1 MSKVR
6 VGVIGLGRGMTMI
19 NYCKKSDNAQLVA
32 VCDKW
37 IDKLEGKK
45 EEFDKIGVATYTS
58 YDEFLNH
65 PMDVV
70 ILANYANEH
79 APFAIKAMEKG
90 LDVFSEVLPCQC
102 LKEAVDL
109 VETIERTG
117 RKYCYLE
124 NYCFM
129 PAPAEMRRLY
139 REGVLG
145 EFEYGE
151 GEYVHNCE
159 SVWPQLTYGEKDH
172 WRNNV
177 YSTFYC
183 THSMGPIIHITGLRP
198 VEVTGNEI
206 FSPRTHRVGNK
217 RACVAVELVRL
228 SNGAVFK
235 SLHGGLYMNSIWY
248 SIYGSKGRMES
259 AREDAQSGD
268 VSKIYV
274 NVDNFDGE
282 YTPHP
287 VHSYNPIRPMH
298 EKSIDAGHG
307 GSDFYAMWNAIEF
320 IKGNPDAEV
329 IDVYEALDMY
339 LPGLCA
345 YFSVLEGGIPVKVP
359 DMRDKATR
367 DLYRNDTRCTDPKVA
382 GDQLL
387 PTTSRGTPEIPD
399 EIYDM
404 IRKKFEECPEV

>member
-19 NYCKKSDNAQLVA
+19 NYCKQSDNAQLVA

-45 EEFDKIGVATYTS
+45 EEFDKLGGTMYTS

-90 LDVFSEVLPCQC
+90 FDVFSEVLPCQN
-102 LKEAVDL
+102 LKEAVEL
-109 VETIERTG
+109 VETVERTG
-117 RKYCYLE
+117 REYCYLE

-159 SVWPQLTYGEKDH
+159 SIWPRITYGEPDH
-172 WRNNV
+172 WRNNM

-183 THSMGPIIHITGLRP
+183 THSLGPIVHITGLRP
-198 VEVTGNEI
+198 VEVTGYETYNN
-206 FSPRTHRVGNK
+206 RNYRVGCK
-217 RACVAVELVRL
+217 SACVGLEMVRFE
-228 SNGAVFK
+228 NGGVAK
-235 SLHGGLYMNSIWY
+235 SIHGGLYMNSIWY

-259 AREDAQSGD
+259 AREDAETGD
-268 VSKIYV
+268 VSKIYI
-274 NVDNFDGE
+274 NVDKFDGE

-287 VHSYNPIRPMH
+287 VHAYNPIRPMH
-298 EKSIDAGHG
+298 EKSINAGHG
-307 GSDFYAMWNAIEF
+307 GSDFYAMWNAVEYV
-320 IKGNPDAEV
+320 KGNPEADI

-345 YFSVLEGGIPVKVP
+345 YFSILEGGIPVKVP

-367 DLYRNDTRCTDPKVA
+367 DQYRNDTRCTDPKVA

-387 PTTSRGTPEIPD
+387 PTSLHGTPEIPQ
-399 EIYDM
+399 EIYDA
-404 IRKKFEECPEV
+404 IRKKFEEISK